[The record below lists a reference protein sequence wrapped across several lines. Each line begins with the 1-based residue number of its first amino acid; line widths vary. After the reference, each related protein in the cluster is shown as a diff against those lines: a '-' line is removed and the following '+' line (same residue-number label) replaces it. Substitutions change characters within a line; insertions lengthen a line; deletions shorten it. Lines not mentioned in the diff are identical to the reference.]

1 MARYGVGVD
10 HPDRDAAWQ
19 TDDLNAAHLT
29 AALESLGG
37 TAVVCEFTPDGGA
50 ATLATYRDGALA

>member
-10 HPDRDAAWQ
+10 HPDREAAWQ

-37 TAVVCEFTPDGGA
+37 LAVVCEFTPDGA
-50 ATLATYRDGALA
+50 SHARDLP